1 MKRIYKRKTTGDLV
15 FDIFNII
22 LMLLVC
28 ATMVYPF
35 LYLFAMSFGNSATMG
50 LNLIPDEFDLSAYER
65 VFRNEYIIS
74 GFGNTI
80 VRTVLGTILTVFF
93 SICTA
98 YPLSKANLPNRGF
111 WTGMIIFTMFFSGG
125 LIPSYLLVKGLHLQ
139 NTVWSLV
146 LPGLIN
152 TFNMIIMR
160 NFFMSIPN
168 SLEESAKIDGANDIK
183 ILFQIVVPI
192 SLPIIA
198 TVLLWSAV
206 GHWNAWFD
214 CMIYVSEPKKQVL
227 QLILYRIVMEGNKEM
242 MDNSIN
248 DNYFVSSDA
257 IKAASIVVT
266 TVPIMLVYPF
276 VQKYFVK
283 GVIVGSLKG

>member
-1 MKRIYKRKTTGDLV
+1 MRINLKRQTPGDIL
-15 FDIFNII
+15 FDTLNVIF
-22 LMLLVC
+22 MVLLC

-35 LYLFAMSFGNSATMG
+35 LYLISMSFGNSATMG
-50 LNLIPDEFDLSAYER
+50 INLIPKTWDTGAYTR

-74 GFGNTI
+74 GFGNTLL
-80 VRTVLGTILTVFF
+80 RTGVGTALTVFI

-98 YPLSKANLPNRGF
+98 YPLSKRKLPHRGL
-111 WTGMIIFTMFFSGG
+111 WTGLIIFTMFFSGG
-125 LIPSYLLVKGLHLQ
+125 LIPSYLLVRGLHLN
-139 NTVWSLV
+139 NTIWSLV

-160 NFFMSIPN
+160 NFFMSLPD
-168 SLEESAKIDGANDIK
+168 SLEESAKIDGANDIL
-183 ILFQIVVPI
+183 ILFRIVVPI

-214 CMIYVSEPKKQVL
+214 CMIYISEPKKQVL
-227 QLILYRIVMEGNKEM
+227 QLVLYRIVMEGNKEM
-242 MDNSIN
+242 MDNGIN
-248 DNYFVSSDA
+248 ENFFVSSDA
-257 IKAASIVVT
+257 VKAATIVVT
-266 TVPIMLVYPF
+266 TLPIMVVYPF

-283 GVIVGSLKG
+283 GVMVGSLKG